1 MSSTNKT
8 TKLGLSQFLGT
19 DKPAWL
25 GDYNSDMQKI
35 DDAFANLEQDGQS
48 SAAGIAALQQKDID
62 LTQDISDVNDRVD
75 EVVDGS
81 VKIDNRVTTLEGNYD
96 TIHHEMVLTQED
108 VNEIKEDVN
117 EIKEHISGHAASI
130 TVTFDQ
136 PDVPNKSVAEY
147 TCVKEIELPNGYYL
161 AIATFNTPKNTDA
174 GKVIGFGISKTGND
188 FGSGRFMYVRDV
200 TKSEGQTFLSVI
212 GFVNVTAG
220 KIWYNVENG
229 TSDVLEVYGGVSY
242 LRLY

>member
-8 TKLGLSQFLGT
+8 AKLSLSQFLGT

-35 DDAFANLEQDGQS
+35 DDAFANLEQSGQS
-48 SAAGIAALQQKDID
+48 SAADIAALQQKDD
-62 LTQDISDVNDRVD
+62 ELTQNITDVNDRVD

-81 VKIDNRVTTLEGNYD
+81 VKVANRVTTLEGNYD
-96 TIHHEMVLTQED
+96 TMHHEMVLTQED
-108 VNEIKEDVN
+108 VNEIKE
-117 EIKEHISGHAASI
+117 HISGHAAGV
-130 TVTFDQ
+130 TVTFEQ
-136 PDVPNKSVAEY
+136 TDVPNKSVAEY
-147 TCVKEIELPNGYYL
+147 TCVKEIEIPNGYYL
-161 AIATFNTPKNTDA
+161 ATAVFNTPKNTDA
-174 GKVIGFGISKTGND
+174 GKVIGFGISKTGKD

-200 TKSEGQTFLSVI
+200 TKSEGQTFLSII
-212 GFVNVTAG
+212 GFVKVTEG